1 MPRADWQTRP
11 MPPTGPLAG
20 LRVLE
25 FAGLGPL
32 PHAGMV
38 LADLGAEV
46 LRVDRPGVPPVAPPG
61 PVDRGRRSVAL
72 DLSAP
77 EGVAAA
83 LDLAAAA
90 DVLVEG
96 YRPGVMERLGLGPEP
111 CLARNPRLVYG
122 RVTGWGREG
131 PLAPRAGHDLTYLA
145 LTGALAAIG
154 PADGDPLPPLNLV
167 ADYGGGSMFL
177 LVGVLA
183 ALVERGVSGRGQVV
197 DAAMLDGTTSLLA
210 LTYGLLGAG
219 LWRLERGA
227 NLLDGGNPCY
237 ATYRCADGRH
247 VAVAALEERFWAE
260 LVRALD
266 LDPAELAGLGR
277 RDDPAT
283 WPVLRSR
290 LAAAFA
296 TRPRD
301 AWGELFAPLDA
312 CVTPVLTLDE
322 TLAHPQVGGR
332 GAVVAGPTG
341 APEPGPSPRFS
352 RTPPAAGAPPRPA
365 GGDTLAAL
373 VDWGLPKAHVHD
385 LLARGIAV
393 QT

>member
-1 MPRADWQTRP
+1 MPA
-11 MPPTGPLAG
+11 TGPLAG

-38 LADLGAEV
+38 LADLGADV

-61 PVDRGRRSVAL
+61 PVDRGRRSAAL

-77 EGVAAA
+77 DGRAAA

-90 DVLVEG
+90 DVLLEA

-122 RVTGWGREG
+122 RVTGWGQDG
-131 PLAPRAGHDLTYLA
+131 PLAQRAGHDLTYLA

-167 ADYGGGSMFL
+167 ADYGGGSMLL

-197 DAAMLDGTTSLLA
+197 DAAMLDGATSLLA
-210 LTYGLLGAG
+210 LTYGLLGAS

-227 NLLDGGNPCY
+227 NLLDGGAPYY
-237 ATYRCADGRH
+237 ATYRCSDGRH
-247 VAVAALEERFWAE
+247 VAVAALEERFWVE
-260 LVRALD
+260 LVRTLD
-266 LDPAELAGLGR
+266 LDLAGLGPR
-277 RDDPAT
+277 TDPAT
-283 WPVLRSR
+283 WPALRSR
-290 LAAAFA
+290 LGAAFA

-301 AWGELFAPLDA
+301 AWAELFAPLDA
-312 CVTPVLTLDE
+312 CVAPVLTLDE
-322 TLAHPQVGGR
+322 TLTHPQVGGR
-332 GAVVAGPTG
+332 GAVVVGPSG
-341 APEPGPSPRFS
+341 APEPGPAPRFS
-352 RTPPAAGAPPRPA
+352 RTPAATGPPPRPA
-365 GGDTLAAL
+365 GADTRAAL
-373 VDWGLPKAHVHD
+373 LDWGLPEPQVLD
-385 LLARGIAV
+385 LLARRVAV

>member
-1 MPRADWQTRP
+1 MPAP
-11 MPPTGPLAG
+11 GPLAG

-46 LRVDRPGVPPVAPPG
+46 LRVDRPGAPPVAPPG
-61 PVDRGRRSVAL
+61 PVDRGRRSAVL
-72 DLSAP
+72 DLATP
-77 EGVAAA
+77 DGAAAA

-90 DVLVEG
+90 DVLLEG
-96 YRPGVMERLGLGPEP
+96 YRPGVMERLGLGPDV

-122 RVTGWGREG
+122 RVTGWGQDG

-154 PADGDPLPPLNLV
+154 PAEGDPLPPLNLV

-219 LWRLERGA
+219 RWRLERGS

-247 VAVAALEERFWAE
+247 VAVAALEERFWVE
-260 LVRALD
+260 LVRVLD
-266 LDPAELAGLGR
+266 LDLTGLTSR
-277 RDDPAT
+277 SDPAT
-283 WPVLRSR
+283 WPLLRDR
-290 LAAAFA
+290 LGTAFA

-301 AWGELFAPLDA
+301 AWAELFAPLDA
-312 CVTPVLTLDE
+312 CVAPVLTLDE
-322 TLAHPQVGGR
+322 TLAHPQLGGR
-332 GAVVAGPTG
+332 GTVVAGPAG
-341 APEPGPSPRFS
+341 APEPGPAPRFS
-352 RTPPAAGAPPRPA
+352 RTPSAVGAPPRPA
-365 GGDTLAAL
+365 GSDTLEAL
-373 VDWGLPKAHVHD
+373 VDWGLAEPHVRD
-385 LLARGIAV
+385 LLARGVAV
-393 QT
+393 RA

>member
-1 MPRADWQTRP
+1 MPA
-11 MPPTGPLAG
+11 TGPLAG

-38 LADLGAEV
+38 LADLGADV

-61 PVDRGRRSVAL
+61 PVDRGRRSAVL

-77 EGVAAA
+77 DGRAAA

-90 DVLVEG
+90 DVLLEA
-96 YRPGVMERLGLGPEP
+96 YRPGVMERLSLGPEP

-122 RVTGWGREG
+122 RVTGWGQDG
-131 PLAPRAGHDLTYLA
+131 PLAQRAGHDLTYLA

-167 ADYGGGSMFL
+167 ADYGGGSMLL

-197 DAAMLDGTTSLLA
+197 DAAMLDGATSLLA

-227 NLLDGGNPCY
+227 NLLDGGAPYY
-237 ATYRCADGRH
+237 ATYRCSDGRH
-247 VAVAALEERFWAE
+247 VAVAALEERFWVE
-260 LVRALD
+260 LVRTLD
-266 LDPAELAGLGR
+266 LDLAGLGPR
-277 RDDPAT
+277 TDPAT
-283 WPVLRSR
+283 WPALRSR
-290 LAAAFA
+290 LGAAFA

-301 AWGELFAPLDA
+301 AWAELFAPLDA
-312 CVTPVLTLDE
+312 CVAPVLTLDE
-322 TLAHPQVGGR
+322 TLTHPQVGGR
-332 GAVVAGPTG
+332 GAVVVGPSG
-341 APEPGPSPRFS
+341 APEPGPAPRFS
-352 RTPPAAGAPPRPA
+352 RTPAATGPPPRPA
-365 GGDTLAAL
+365 GADTRAAL
-373 VDWGLPKAHVHD
+373 LDWGLPEPQVLD
-385 LLARGIAV
+385 LLARRVAV

>member
-1 MPRADWQTRP
+1 M
-11 MPPTGPLAG
+11 GPLGG

-38 LADLGAEV
+38 LADLGADV
-46 LRVDRPGVPPVAPPG
+46 LRVDRPGAPPAVPPG
-61 PVDRGRRSVAL
+61 PVDRGRRSATL
-72 DLSAP
+72 DLAAP

-83 LDLAAAA
+83 LDLVAAA

-96 YRPGVMERLGLGPEP
+96 FRPGVMERLGLGPDV

-122 RVTGWGREG
+122 RVTGWGQDG

-154 PADGDPLPPLNLV
+154 PAGGDPLPPLNLV
-167 ADYGGGSMFL
+167 GDYGGGSMLL

-183 ALVERGVSGRGQVV
+183 ALVERGTSGRGQVV
-197 DAAMLDGTTSLLA
+197 DAAMIDGTTSLLA

-227 NLLDGGNPCY
+227 NLLDGGAPYY
-237 ATYRCADGRH
+237 ATYRCADGGY
-247 VAVAALEERFWAE
+247 VAVGALEDRFWAE

-266 LDPAELAGLGR
+266 LDLTGLGR
-277 RDDPAT
+277 REDPQT
-283 WPVLRSR
+283 WPELRAR

-296 TRPRD
+296 ARPRD
-301 AWGELFAPLDA
+301 DWGELFAPLDA
-312 CVTPVLTLDE
+312 CVTPVLTLEE
-322 TLAHPQVGGR
+322 TLGHPQLGGR
-332 GAVVAGPTG
+332 GSVVASASG
-341 APEPGPSPRFS
+341 APEPGAAPRFS
-352 RTPPAAGAPPRPA
+352 RTPASAGPPPRPA
-365 GGDTLAAL
+365 GADTLEAL
-373 VDWGLPKAHVHD
+373 VDWGLPEPTVRD
-385 LLARGIAV
+385 LLTRGITV
-393 QT
+393 QS

>member
-1 MPRADWQTRP
+1 M
-11 MPPTGPLAG
+11 GPLGG

-38 LADLGAEV
+38 LADLGADV
-46 LRVDRPGVPPVAPPG
+46 LRVDRPGAPPAVPPG
-61 PVDRGRRSVAL
+61 PVDRGRRSAAL
-72 DLSAP
+72 DLAAP

-96 YRPGVMERLGLGPEP
+96 FRPGVMERLGLGPDA

-122 RVTGWGREG
+122 RVTGWGQDG

-154 PADGDPLPPLNLV
+154 PAGGDPLPPLNLV
-167 ADYGGGSMFL
+167 ADYGGGSMLL

-183 ALVERGVSGRGQVV
+183 ALVERGTSGRGQVV
-197 DAAMLDGTTSLLA
+197 DAAMIDGTTSLLA

-227 NLLDGGNPCY
+227 NLLDGGAPYY
-237 ATYRCADGRH
+237 ATYRCADGGY
-247 VAVAALEERFWAE
+247 VAVGALEERFWRE
-260 LVRALD
+260 VVRVLD
-266 LDPAELAGLGR
+266 LDLAGLGAR
-277 RDDPAT
+277 EDPAT
-283 WPVLRSR
+283 WPALRER

-301 AWGELFAPLDA
+301 EWAALFAPLDA
-312 CVTPVLTLDE
+312 CVAPVLTLDE
-322 TLAHPQVGGR
+322 TLAHPQLGGR
-332 GAVVAGPTG
+332 GSVVTSASGV
-341 APEPGPSPRFS
+341 PEPGPAPRFS
-352 RTPPAAGAPPRPA
+352 RTPPSAGPPPRPA
-365 GGDTLAAL
+365 GADTLEAL
-373 VDWGLPKAHVHD
+373 VDWGLPEPAVRD
-385 LLARGIAV
+385 LLARGVAV
-393 QT
+393 QS